1 MDGWIDIDK
10 LNGLGGLGGLE
21 ISHQK
26 RMDRADKLNELG
38 GLGGLLD
45 WRYLTKSKA
54 EDGVATQHCKDQAQ

>member
-1 MDGWIDIDK
+1 MDGWIDNDK

-38 GLGGLLD
+38 GLGWIVGLEISHQKQSRG
-45 WRYLTKSKA
+45 WRGNTTL
-54 EDGVATQHCKDQAQ
+54 